1 MSFLTDTEF
10 RGEGPGMC
18 VWGGMTIGS
27 WVVSQELLESAYD
40 MHSGLWC
47 ILQLAM
53 TLSCCLTT
61 ASEGQD
67 FNAHKLRFWYC
78 NGDRCMK

>member
-47 ILQLAM
+47 IYIAVSNDIVM
-53 TLSCCLTT
+53 LSHH
-61 ASEGQD
+61 SQ
-67 FNAHKLRFWYC
+67 
-78 NGDRCMK
+78 